1 MDIDTT
7 DVCEELDR
15 RIMQVSPLRI
25 DDFSLEDG
33 LEGLL
38 LYVNAHIKSGDKNPF
53 DQSFIDE
60 LQNAIDEK
68 YAAMSP
74 SLQKQ
79 SDVFRATLRGE
90 EDLLVLSLKHFVK
103 AEEKTIISWQDLSL
117 STGLA
122 GLLIYTDAHEK

>member
-1 MDIDTT
+1 
-7 DVCEELDR
+7 
-15 RIMQVSPLRI
+15 
-25 DDFSLEDG
+25 
-33 LEGLL
+33 
-38 LYVNAHIKSGDKNPF
+38 VNAHIKSGDKNPF

-68 YAAMSP
+68 YAAMPP

-90 EDLLVLSLKHFVK
+90 EDLPVLSLKHFVK